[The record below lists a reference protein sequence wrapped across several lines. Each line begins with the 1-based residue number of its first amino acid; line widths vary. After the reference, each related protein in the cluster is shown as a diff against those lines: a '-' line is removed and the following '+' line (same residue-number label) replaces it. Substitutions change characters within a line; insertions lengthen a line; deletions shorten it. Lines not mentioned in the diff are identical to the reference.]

1 LAVGEYCVIGG
12 LVVKQSTQR
21 FLLVFA
27 VAVGVLV
34 AAVPMFAHHGT
45 AAFDTS
51 KAVTVKGAVTEFVF
65 LNPHVQVYFDVKNE
79 KGEMEKWQG
88 ELTAPNKL
96 ARAGWTKKTLQPG
109 DVIEVTGFRVQSGGN
124 TLWIRKLVDA
134 KGESLPLFED

>member
-1 LAVGEYCVIGG
+1 
-12 LVVKQSTQR
+12 VKHYTQR
-21 FLLVFA
+21 FLLA
-27 VAVGVLV
+27 VAAALAIAMV
-34 AAVPMFAHHGT
+34 AMPAFAHHGT

-51 KAVTVKGAVTEFVF
+51 KMVTVKGAVTEFVF
-65 LNPHVQVYFDVKNE
+65 LNPHVQVYFEVKNA
-79 KGEMEKWQG
+79 KGETEKWQG

-109 DVIEVTGFRVQSGGN
+109 DVIEVSGFRTANGGN

>member
-1 LAVGEYCVIGG
+1 VGEYGWIGG
-12 LVVKQSTQR
+12 FLVKHYTQR
-21 FLLVFA
+21 FLLA
-27 VAVGVLV
+27 VAAALAIAMV
-34 AAVPMFAHHGT
+34 AMPAFAHHGT

-51 KAVTVKGAVTEFVF
+51 KMVTVKGAVTEFVF
-65 LNPHVQVYFDVKNE
+65 LNPHVQVYFEVKNA
-79 KGEMEKWQG
+79 KGETEKWQG

-109 DVIEVTGFRVQSGGN
+109 DVIEVSGFRTANGGN

>member
-1 LAVGEYCVIGG
+1 MKL
-12 LVVKQSTQR
+12 LTHR

-27 VAVGVLV
+27 AAVAVLMV
-34 AAVPMFAHHGT
+34 AVPMFAHHGT

-51 KAVTVKGAVTEFVF
+51 KMVVVKGAVTEFVF
-65 LNPHVQVYFDVKNE
+65 LNPHVQVYFEVKNE

-109 DVIEVTGFRVQSGGN
+109 DVIEVSGYRVQSGGN

>member
-1 LAVGEYCVIGG
+1 MDPPPPVP
-12 LVVKQSTQR
+12 
-21 FLLVFA
+21 
-27 VAVGVLV
+27 VLK
-34 AAVPMFAHHGT
+34 F
-45 AAFDTS
+45 
-51 KAVTVKGAVTEFVF
+51 AVTVKGAVTEFVF